1 MSSYVML
8 CNFLPDNFY
17 VILYKSELVLDCV
30 HYFFFIRMSICLILE
45 LRMMVNDNA

>member
-8 CNFLPDNFY
+8 CNFLPDNFH

-30 HYFFFIRMSICLILE
+30 HYFFFYKNVDMSNFGTE
-45 LRMMVNDNA
+45 NDG